1 MTPLQILT
9 DALQAIPSW
18 LRKTLLILFAV
29 VVVAEQISRIVE
41 VDLAYDKIDQALV
54 LVGGYLGIQSAANVT
69 HPQPVHKA
77 VDDDQDDEL
86 ELEYPEG

>member
-29 VVVAEQISRIVE
+29 VVVAENVLRIFE
-41 VDLAYDKIDQALV
+41 VDLSYDKIDQVLV
-54 LVGGYLGIQSAANVT
+54 YVGGYLGVQSAANVT
-69 HPQPVHKA
+69 RPQPVDNA
-77 VDDDQDDEL
+77 VDDQL
-86 ELEYPEG
+86 ELDYPEG